1 MSHFKNGLLIVFIL
15 LAGAVSSATV
25 RNVVIKGKIVSFT
38 KEYVSVKSAAT
49 MVETKVPRSLFV
61 KEIQSGENVVLELTS
76 EQFEEVQKL
85 NRKK

>member
-1 MSHFKNGLLIVFIL
+1 MSHFKNGLFIVSIL

-38 KEYVSVKSAAT
+38 KEFVSVKSAAT

-76 EQFEEVQKL
+76 EQFEEVQKI